1 MFQSAADVYTYLSS
15 FINLERKLEPIEY
28 RLDRMHYLR
37 KLFGYPDEAVRTIH
51 VTGSKGKGSTATL
64 LASILTASGYKTG
77 LFTSPHVLNFTER
90 IAINKLPVTNDILL
104 PCAEE
109 IYHRIPPGKPLPVPE
124 FEYPTFFELLTI
136 LAFLC
141 YKRAGC
147 QYAVIEVGLGGRLD
161 TTNVICPE
169 LAIITSIELEHTEIL
184 GSTVDKIAYEKAGI
198 IKSLIPV
205 ISAVSDPVAR
215 SVIYTKAYNSVSPF
229 YNLDSIVSEYHTSET
244 PEGISVTWRDSVGN
258 HTAQSSLH
266 GIVQSRNIMTAW
278 YAGNLLQISP
288 DAILQ
293 GIRSTTMRARFE
305 IIPGEPTI
313 ILDGAHTEVSILNT
327 VETYQKLFPEPCVL
341 LFGTAQD
348 KHSFAMLKTLYPI
361 TELAVITRPGTF
373 KQSEPERILEE
384 AHALNMQAELI
395 ADTEA
400 AVIHAHALAK
410 ARKLPLLICGSFYLC
425 ADALK
430 TLA

>member
-1 MFQSAADVYTYLSS
+1 MFQTAADVYAYLSS

-77 LFTSPHVLNFTER
+77 LFTSPHILNFTER
-90 IAINKLPVTNDILL
+90 IAINNLPITDDILI

-109 IYHRIPPGKPLPVPE
+109 IYRRIPPGKPLPVAK

-141 YKRAGC
+141 YKHAGC

-169 LAIITSIELEHTEIL
+169 LSIITSVELEHTEIL
-184 GSTVDKIAYEKAGI
+184 GSTIEKIAYEKAGI
-198 IKSLIPV
+198 IKSLTPV
-205 ISAVSDPVAR
+205 ISAVSDPAAHA
-215 SVIYTKAYNSVSPF
+215 VIYKKAYNSASPL
-229 YNLDSIVSEYHTSET
+229 YYLDSIVSNYHTSET
-244 PEGISVTWRDSVGN
+244 MQGLSVTWHDAGGA
-258 HTAQSSLH
+258 HTIQSSLH
-266 GIVQSRNIMTAW
+266 GIVQSRNIMTAF
-278 YAGNLLQISP
+278 YAGTLLKLSE
-288 DAILQ
+288 DAIAY
-293 GIRSTTMRARFE
+293 GIRTTTIQARFE

-313 ILDGAHTEVSILNT
+313 ILDGAHTEVSIRNT
-327 VETYQKLFPEPCVL
+327 VETYQTLFKQPCVL
-341 LFGTAQD
+341 LFGTAHD
-348 KHSFAMLKTLYPI
+348 KHSLAMLKTLLSI
-361 TELAVITRPGTF
+361 TEQAVITKPGTF

-384 AHALNMQAELI
+384 AKSLDMQAELI
-395 ADTEA
+395 PETEA
-400 AVIHAHALAK
+400 AVLHARTIAEKL
-410 ARKLPLLICGSFYLC
+410 KLPLLICGSFYLC
-425 ADALK
+425 ADAL
-430 TLA
+430 TALS